1 MARKTN
7 ASVQRGDIVARLY
20 AALDRKMK
28 EIEERISASGEGVS
42 AADAERDARTLTSL
56 ARLYEKLSEMEQA
69 SEKAAQ
75 KGEFSQKDMNAD
87 RQREEIAERLER
99 WLKDEQD

>member
-28 EIEERISASGEGVS
+28 EIEERISAGGEGAS

-69 SEKAAQ
+69 AEKASK
-75 KGEFSQKDMNAD
+75 KGEVSQKDMNAD
-87 RQREEIAERLER
+87 RQREEIAEHLER
-99 WLKDEQD
+99 LLKGEQD